1 MWTKIWMELKMVV
14 PLWRGVKPVWKP
26 NVDSGPSWWEKME
39 GTPGCPG
46 DGLDPCHWV
55 PCGRGRGECKD
66 LAVCRVCI
74 IL

>member
-1 MWTKIWMELKMVV
+1 MWTKIWMELKMNGST
-14 PLWRGVKPVWKP
+14 LEESNVWKP

-55 PCGRGRGECKD
+55 PCLAGGGGECKD